1 MPRVELVYDA
11 DCPNVEA
18 ARSQLRLALAQAGQA
33 PQWGEWERSDPA
45 APPYV
50 RRYGS
55 PTILVDGRDVAG
67 GAPTDANCCRLYHG
81 ENGRLQGV
89 PSAETIAAALRQA
102 APTDVAAPHAS
113 GGLLAWLALIPACT
127 AAIVPNLACPA
138 CWPAYAG
145 ILSSL
150 GLGFLVPFLMQTKYL
165 LPLTMLALLVAVAAL
180 AFRARH
186 RRGYGPLLVGLV
198 GAALVVAGKFVLAES
213 DSAVLAGLALLVGAS
228 VWNSWPK
235 RTHSPTCPSCEHQDG
250 CYNRMSEGGA

>member
-1 MPRVELVYDA
+1 MPNVELIYDA
-11 DCPNVEA
+11 DCPNAEA

-33 PQWGEWERSDPA
+33 PQWGEWERSDRA

-67 GAPTDANCCRLYHG
+67 GAPTEADCCRIYQG

-89 PSAETIAAALRQA
+89 PSAETIAAALRQTA
-102 APTDVAAPHAS
+102 AADVPAPRAS
-113 GGLLAWLALIPACT
+113 GGLLAWLALIPAFA

-145 ILSSL
+145 LLSSL

-165 LPLTMLALLVAVAAL
+165 LPLTMLALLVAITAL
-180 AFRARH
+180 GFRARR
-186 RRGYGPLLVGLV
+186 RRGYGPFLVGLL
-198 GAALVVAGKFVLAES
+198 GAGLVVAGKFVLAES
-213 DSAVLAGLALLVGAS
+213 DPVVIGGLALLVGAS

-235 RTHSPTCPSCEHQDG
+235 RTRSPTCPSCVATG
-250 CYNRMSEGGA
+250 CFPPS